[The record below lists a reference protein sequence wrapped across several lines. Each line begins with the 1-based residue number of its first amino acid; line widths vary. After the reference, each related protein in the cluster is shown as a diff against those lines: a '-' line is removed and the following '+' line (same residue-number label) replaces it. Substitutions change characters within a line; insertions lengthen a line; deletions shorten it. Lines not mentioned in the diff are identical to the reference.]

1 MRTFLHLLF
10 AVAMFAAAIASES
23 HSSDL
28 LKLDGDGWYSWQ
40 VEGID
45 DLQIYARVESGHPT
59 RLIVPAW
66 QCGHRKLPEAQD
78 LGVISASDS
87 VDWLRRFVDAD
98 SDINSELLFTIVAHD
113 DDVAYDYIEHLI
125 LAEN

>member
-40 VEGID
+40 VEGIE
-45 DLQIYARVESGHPT
+45 DLEIYARIESGHPVE
-59 RLIVPAW
+59 LVVPSW
-66 QCGHRKLPEAQD
+66 NCGRFERPESRD
-78 LGVISASDS
+78 LGTIAASDS
-87 VDWLRRFVDAD
+87 VDWLRRFVDPD
-98 SDINSELLFTIVAHD
+98 SDINSEILFTIVAHD